1 MDNKKATL
9 QLGTEPVG
17 KLLWQYASPAIVA
30 MVASSLYNMVDSI
43 FIGQGVGPMA
53 ISGLAITFP
62 FMNLSGAIGACIG
75 VGAST
80 YLSVKL
86 GQKDY
91 SKALKILG
99 TSTLLKIITGIVFGA
114 LCLIFLDPILRFFG
128 ATDNTIP
135 YARDYM
141 QIILLGNVF
150 THLYFGMNALLR
162 AASKPR
168 HAMYATIFT
177 VVLNTL
183 LDPLFIYTFGMG
195 IRGAAVATVLS
206 QTTAMCWQIWI
217 FSNPKELLHYQRGIF
232 KFDLGI
238 IKNILAIGVSPL
250 SMNAC
255 ACIVVIF
262 INTALVRHGGD
273 LSVGAYGIANRIGFI
288 FFMVVMGINQGMQP
302 IAGYNYG
309 AEQYDRM
316 LRVLNYSMVAA
327 TCIMTVGWLVGEL
340 MPKACARLFT
350 TDEQLR
356 EVAERCNVFGRV
368 TPAQK
373 KKLVLALKENGHKVA
388 MTGDGVNDVLALK
401 EADCSVAMA
410 SGSEAARNVSQL
422 VLVNND
428 FGAMPHVVAEG
439 RRTINNIERSSSLY
453 LVKTI
458 YSILLAVF
466 FIFSTL
472 SYPFQPIQLSLISTI
487 TVAFPSFVLALQPNK
502 NIVRGNFTFNIIAR
516 AAPAAF
522 CVVLNVILVTSLSGV
537 FGISQQELSTV
548 AVCLTALICLML
560 IVRLSIPFNALR
572 TVMLVFSIT
581 GMLIAILFFSEF
593 FMLVPLQFG
602 AAVMLLVCATL
613 AAILFNLLYNV
624 ADHYIETFKRKK

>member
-99 TSTLLKIITGIVFGA
+99 TSTLLKIITGILFGA

-206 QTTAMCWQIWI
+206 QTVAMCWQIWI
-217 FSNPKELLHYQRGIF
+217 FSNPKELLHYKRGIF

-350 TDEQLR
+350 TDEQLI
-356 EVAERCNVFGRV
+356 
-368 TPAQK
+368 
-373 KKLVLALKENGHKVA
+373 
-388 MTGDGVNDVLALK
+388 DI
-401 EADCSVAMA
+401 
-410 SGSEAARNVSQL
+410 AARGIRINMILFPMIGSQA
-422 VLVNND
+422 VITN
-428 FGAMPHVVAEG
+428 FFQSIGMAK
-439 RRTINNIERSSSLY
+439 I
-453 LVKTI
+453 
-458 YSILLAVF
+458 SILL
-466 FIFSTL
+466 SL
-472 SYPFQPIQLSLISTI
+472 SRQMIYLLPLL
-487 TVAFPSFVLALQPNK
+487 
-502 NIVRGNFTFNIIAR
+502 
-516 AAPAAF
+516 
-522 CVVLNVILVTSLSGV
+522 VILPPLMGVDGVWWALPISDALAFVTTW
-537 FGISQQELSTV
+537 I
-548 AVCLTALICLML
+548 IM
-560 IVRLSIPFNALR
+560 IRYMRN
-572 TVMLVFSIT
+572 
-581 GMLIAILFFSEF
+581 
-593 FMLVPLQFG
+593 
-602 AAVMLLVCATL
+602 
-613 AAILFNLLYNV
+613 
-624 ADHYIETFKRKK
+624 FKRQHKERVENGRQQQAE

>member
-217 FSNPKELLHYQRGIF
+217 FSNPKELLHYKRGIF
-232 KFDLGI
+232 KLDLGI

-316 LRVLNYSMVAA
+316 LRVLNYSMAAA

-350 TDEQLR
+350 TDEQLIDIAAR
-356 EVAERCNVFGRV
+356 GIRINMILFPMIGSQAVITNFFQSIGMAKISIFLSLSRQMIYLLPLLVILPPLMGVDGVWWALPISDALAFVTTWIIMIRYMRNFKRQHKERV
-368 TPAQK
+368 
-373 KKLVLALKENGHKVA
+373 ENG
-388 MTGDGVNDVLALK
+388 
-401 EADCSVAMA
+401 
-410 SGSEAARNVSQL
+410 RQQQ
-422 VLVNND
+422 
-428 FGAMPHVVAEG
+428 AE
-439 RRTINNIERSSSLY
+439 
-453 LVKTI
+453 
-458 YSILLAVF
+458 
-466 FIFSTL
+466 
-472 SYPFQPIQLSLISTI
+472 
-487 TVAFPSFVLALQPNK
+487 
-502 NIVRGNFTFNIIAR
+502 
-516 AAPAAF
+516 
-522 CVVLNVILVTSLSGV
+522 
-537 FGISQQELSTV
+537 
-548 AVCLTALICLML
+548 
-560 IVRLSIPFNALR
+560 
-572 TVMLVFSIT
+572 
-581 GMLIAILFFSEF
+581 
-593 FMLVPLQFG
+593 
-602 AAVMLLVCATL
+602 
-613 AAILFNLLYNV
+613 
-624 ADHYIETFKRKK
+624 